1 MAEDT
6 QEQAVWWGSFALAE
20 EQAGRWRIGPS
31 TVWIYHFPH
40 EWRILHEQGGA
51 PQDDVA
57 FAVVP
62 DEPAPQLEAA
72 GPEATVARFSF
83 RRTEE
88 RLTVMPVLADRAV
101 IVGPEKAL
109 YVPEDESVT
118 LYVSTPLWLRIEVG
132 AEARLLREI
141 PSYRPSDTWFGPS
154 TMEGELCYAS
164 RTTGRF
170 QVHLL
175 PPRLHRAITPIQIR
189 NHAKE
194 ALLLERMRLPVQHL
208 SLFQAANDFLW
219 TETVSLEWERSGGH
233 AAMRLGEGAPPEA
246 SRAQLLRGPRE
257 TTKPNLIVRPF
268 SILFHKIMEA

>member
-6 QEQAVWWGSFALAE
+6 QEQAVWWGSFTLAE
-20 EQAGRWRIGPS
+20 EQAGRWRVGPS
-31 TVWIYHFPH
+31 TVWIYHFRH
-40 EWRILHEQGGA
+40 EWRLLHEQGGE
-51 PQDDVA
+51 PHDDVA
-57 FAVVP
+57 YVVAP
-62 DEPAPQLEAA
+62 DEPAPLLEDT
-72 GPEATVARFSF
+72 GPEATVTRFSF
-83 RRTEE
+83 RQTEE
-88 RLTVMPVLADRAV
+88 RLTVLPALADRAV
-101 IVGPEKAL
+101 IVRPEKAL
-109 YVPEDESVT
+109 YVPEGESVM

-132 AEARLLREI
+132 AAARLLQEI

-175 PPRLHRAITPIQIR
+175 PPRLHRAITPIQIH
-189 NHAKE
+189 NHARE

-208 SLFQAANDFLW
+208 SLFQASNDFLW
-219 TETVSLEWERSGGH
+219 TETVTLEWERSGDH
-233 AAMRLGEGAPPEA
+233 AAMRLGEGAPVEA
-246 SRAQLLRGPRE
+246 SGARLLHAPRE